1 MKRKKIFAAVIVVF
15 VLFVFTS
22 LAYSAYS
29 QNQGTG
35 VPFRQLLE
43 RIEALEEDVEFLM
56 SVNGIEGIFIPE
68 GYGYFDLITV
78 GQYYFSHAVLGY
90 PGEEENGNGGEE
102 ENGNGGEEENGNGVY
117 AFGAVIA
124 SDDMNLSYM
133 LSGADM
139 PTGTGNAIWMSLY
152 FPSDALEFA
161 LGSYSH
167 YQEGDEAV
175 PSWEDFWLIT
185 DFTDDE
191 ENTKY
196 YIANAGTINVSMTG
210 NRVKLEFNDFVLVEE
225 DTTNEFNGYGVFEF
239 EVPTP

>member
-1 MKRKKIFAAVIVVF
+1 MKRQKILAAVIVVF

-68 GYGYFDLITV
+68 GYGYFELINV
-78 GQYYFSHAVLGY
+78 GRYYFSHAVLAY

-102 ENGNGGEEENGNGVY
+102 ENGNGVY
-117 AFGAVIA
+117 SFSAIIA

-152 FPSDALEFA
+152 FPFDALEFA
-161 LGSYSH
+161 LGSYP
-167 YQEGDEAV
+167 YYPENEEAV

-196 YIANAGTINVSMTG
+196 YMSNAGTIYVSKTG
-210 NRVKLEFNDFVLVEE
+210 NRVRLDFSDFILVEE
-225 DTTNEFNGYGVFEF
+225 DTTNEFNGYGFFEF